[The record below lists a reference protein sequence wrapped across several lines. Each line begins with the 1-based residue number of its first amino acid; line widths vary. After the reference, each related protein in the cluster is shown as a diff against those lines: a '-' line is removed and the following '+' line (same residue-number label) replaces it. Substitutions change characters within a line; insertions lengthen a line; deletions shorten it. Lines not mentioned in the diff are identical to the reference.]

1 MGGGSGG
8 TPQTLPVGGLSGQ
21 GGGRIL
27 PGAVSGVGELIT
39 ALPRSLPT
47 HTLNPAYP
55 DRRPNAPLGWLDLDT
70 AFCQPGGGPG
80 EPGKGS
86 EYVIYST
93 IITLQDGTTTIG
105 LARGM
110 GGGGGGWGAA
120 GGTGDHLTFDQSLGF
135 ETRIFGG
142 NPGGAGGKAINTNG
156 HAVTWLGGANRAYG
170 AVG

>member
-8 TPQTLPVGGLSGQ
+8 TPQTVPVGGLSGQ

-27 PGAVSGVGELIT
+27 PGAASGVGEVIT
-39 ALPRSLPT
+39 ALPRSVPT

-55 DRRPNAPLGWLDLDT
+55 DRRPNSPFGQVLDT
-70 AFCQPGGGPG
+70 TFCQPGGGPG

-93 IITLQDGTTTIG
+93 FATLQDGTVQTNLHSG
-105 LARGM
+105 L

-120 GGTGDHLTFDQSLGF
+120 GGAAAAWVLDSASGFDALVNNA
-135 ETRIFGG
+135 
-142 NPGGAGGKAINTNG
+142 NPGGAGGKAINKNG